1 MGNNFSSEN
10 SSNDN
15 SQQQTPGSNHVVS
28 RLSGLSLADSS
39 NNLQDQSGPST
50 SGINQGPPS
59 LIEATAIA
67 ARQRLI
73 EELHYIA
80 QQRIIDELNQNLTN
94 SGDSNDTQTP
104 ALPHQRS
111 EVETIRSEEP
121 SRRDS
126 IANTSPEQNDSSNN
140 QNDNDDSNNSDD
152 NPFAGI
158 SLLQRIQISL
168 LRRQLGIRNDFN
180 MLSDHSEDEEE
191 IRQRR
196 INAKKQCQAPCYIT
210 VPSPKN
216 IETHMSYKRL
226 RNDIITRS
234 GLAFDIPPKSVT
246 QIDSIS
252 DATPETVTEEAL
264 FQPSCSSIRSITR
277 NAKFG
282 VGPPRL
288 QHGSVALPTRGFIN
302 AIDKSQLVAC
312 RNNITPNRRKIID
325 KNQTKTFCAHYIR
338 DGEGL
343 LTASQDHNIRIYE
356 RKTARQRYVKTCTI
370 EVPFVGWSILDVAV
384 SPNGRHVIYSTWN
397 NVLYQFDLE
406 NEDCGWQDMPFEMN
420 DSRFGIFSIKFNST
434 GSEVMAG
441 TTSGLYIYNR
451 EIDRCVMKVD
461 GHEDDINAVCFAN
474 EDSNLVLSSGDD
486 GLVKLWDR
494 RTMGYEGEEK
504 PVAIFA
510 GHRDGITF
518 IDSRHDDRYFLTNSK
533 DQSIKVWDL
542 RIHSSRTGIDATRRS
557 VKGQK
562 WDYRWQYLPSSSI
575 KTTNLPGDSSVM
587 TIRGHSVLH
596 TLIRSRFSP
605 DHTGKRFIYTG
616 CARVI
621 LEKILNKILKEFF

>member
-1 MGNNFSSEN
+1 
-10 SSNDN
+10 
-15 SQQQTPGSNHVVS
+15 
-28 RLSGLSLADSS
+28 
-39 NNLQDQSGPST
+39 
-50 SGINQGPPS
+50 
-59 LIEATAIA
+59 
-67 ARQRLI
+67 
-73 EELHYIA
+73 
-80 QQRIIDELNQNLTN
+80 
-94 SGDSNDTQTP
+94 
-104 ALPHQRS
+104 
-111 EVETIRSEEP
+111 
-121 SRRDS
+121 
-126 IANTSPEQNDSSNN
+126 
-140 QNDNDDSNNSDD
+140 
-152 NPFAGI
+152 
-158 SLLQRIQISL
+158 
-168 LRRQLGIRNDFN
+168 

-191 IRQRR
+191 IRRR
-196 INAKKQCQAPCYIT
+196 RHCAGGSGTSKKQPCQAPCYMTIPDPNNFESHT
-210 VPSPKN
+210 
-216 IETHMSYKRL
+216 SYKRL
-226 RNDIITRS
+226 RHDIITRS
-234 GLAFDIPPKSVT
+234 GLAFDIPPKSSSL
-246 QIDSIS
+246 IDSTCAEIQQP
-252 DATPETVTEEAL
+252 PEAVTEEML
-264 FQPSCSSIRSITR
+264 FQPSCSSIRSIIK
-277 NAKFG
+277 NARYG
-282 VGPPRL
+282 LPPPR
-288 QHGSVALPTRGFIN
+288 QQNHTVVPSNRGFIN
-302 AIDKSQLVAC
+302 AIDKSQLVAY
-312 RNNITPNRRKIID
+312 RNRITPNRRKIID
-325 KNQTKTFCAHYIR
+325 RNQTKTFCAHYIR
-338 DGEGL
+338 DGDGL

-406 NEDCGWQDMPFEMN
+406 NEGAGWQDLPFDMD

-461 GHEDDINAVCFAN
+461 GHDDDINAVCFAN

-494 RTMGYEGEEK
+494 RTMGYQGDGK

-518 IDSRHDDRYFLTNSK
+518 IDSRGDDRYFLTNSK

-542 RIHSSRTGIDATRRS
+542 RIHSDKAGIDATKRS

-605 DHTGKRFIYTG
+605 NHTGKRFIYTG
-616 CARVI
+616 CARGSCVVYDLYTGELHKKYNGHKAVVRDCQWHPYDNEI
-621 LEKILNKILKEFF
+621 ITSGWDGNVLLWRYDARGPKQKFLDNDSQIVQPYDSTDEWDQPIPKTMKERENREKQRNAQVFNPAQTWRGPPNTVNNRAARIKYAQTDPDPPTSSSDEEEQSYAAVAKRARRRLRRSGGAES